1 MSVIHLEKNERI
13 FFSKIISK
21 VDFVSPLE
29 ADLLFRDFLILPSW
43 EVGVNFR
50 DYFCP
55 SNHASSCERR
65 NHLPQF
71 NLYVLLV
78 HIHSGKFSLTILIL
92 IFDLSTNYIFFFDNT
107 LS

>member
-1 MSVIHLEKNERI
+1 MSVINLEKNERI

-29 ADLLFRDFLILPSW
+29 ADYYSGIFSYYL
-43 EVGVNFR
+43 VGVNFR

-78 HIHSGKFSLTILIL
+78 HIHSGKFSLTILIS
-92 IFDLSTNYIFFFDNT
+92 IFDLSYIGNYT